1 MLKFPYTF
9 TDITYIMRMNDH
21 GDKFHLSNKQ
31 FLNTTKQTSRTS
43 KTPKTNQNQLFLF
56 SVLTKISMQHVNF
69 PYAFADITY
78 IMRMNDYGDQNHG
91 AKKIIL
97 DTTKQISKTFTSP
110 KTKQNQLNFLH
121 QKKSC
126 GFFSQFQ
133 LKNTQTLQKK
143 LTSAIC
149 LMPGLAVILTLKF
162 VRSTRYF
169 SVDVKKFYKRL
180 LSRYKHLS

>member
-78 IMRMNDYGDQNHG
+78 IMRMNDHGDKFHLSNKQFLNTTKQTSRTSKTPKTNQNQLFLFSVLTKISMQHVNFPYAFADITYIMHMNDYGDKIHG
-91 AKKIIL
+91 AKKRI
-97 DTTKQISKTFTSP
+97 
-110 KTKQNQLNFLH
+110 
-121 QKKSC
+121 
-126 GFFSQFQ
+126 
-133 LKNTQTLQKK
+133 
-143 LTSAIC
+143 
-149 LMPGLAVILTLKF
+149 
-162 VRSTRYF
+162 
-169 SVDVKKFYKRL
+169 
-180 LSRYKHLS
+180 